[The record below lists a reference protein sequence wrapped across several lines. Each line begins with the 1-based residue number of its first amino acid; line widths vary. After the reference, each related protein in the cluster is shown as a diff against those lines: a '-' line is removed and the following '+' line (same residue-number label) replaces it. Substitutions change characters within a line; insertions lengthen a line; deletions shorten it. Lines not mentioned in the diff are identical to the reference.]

1 MIGGMIQAA
10 IARYRAFWRKRSQ
23 AEPTPEMRA
32 AAEAARREAQRLGRI
47 LTDEFGVERVYLFG
61 SFAWG
66 LEARPDSD
74 LDLAVEGLPRGKLVF
89 AHARLSNASRYTV
102 DLVTKLDLD
111 FDANFTAPGKIE
123 KAGEGLQPRRFCC
136 RDLESR

>member
-1 MIGGMIQAA
+1 
-10 IARYRAFWRKRSQ
+10 
-23 AEPTPEMRA
+23 MRA

-66 LEARPDSD
+66 LETRPDSD

-102 DLVTKLDLD
+102 DLVSLERLPELLRKRILKSGLVVYE
-111 FDANFTAPGKIE
+111 NQPE
-123 KAGEGLQPRRFCC
+123 HVAG
-136 RDLESR
+136 